1 MKHNK
6 SHLGAIERAENAF
19 TAERLEAA
27 TIRAAMDD
35 MVRCIG
41 AMEMRLSW
49 IEWSVMMFDYADD
62 VCWKRVDGDT

>member
-1 MKHNK
+1 MRAKIRNTHPLTRAN
-6 SHLGAIERAENAF
+6 LGAIDRAENAF

-41 AMEMRLSW
+41 VVVVVSDGVK
-49 IEWSVMMFDYADD
+49 VMYVVPAP
-62 VCWKRVDGDT
+62 K

>member
-1 MKHNK
+1 MRAKMRNTHPLTRAN
-6 SHLGAIERAENAF
+6 LGAIDRAENAF

-41 AMEMRLSW
+41 VVVVPCCE
-49 IEWSVMMFDYADD
+49 
-62 VCWKRVDGDT
+62 